1 MIFGKK
7 EKRPGQQIYST
18 LCVVRQSPWLAG
30 LQSSFITWTLL
41 RSSFTGCNPELAILS
56 SLQLLHC
63 INCSFGGDLYLSRV
77 QYRVCQ
83 VDRILL
89 VQGFGDGTSTKRLSS
104 HQRGNKKFHSTE
116 SLNIYLTDQ
125 ILKAM
130 DNKKI
135 TALVLLDLSK
145 AFDSI
150 NHDRLLDKLAAV
162 GASPATVQ

>member
-1 MIFGKK
+1 MSRKI
-7 EKRPGQQIYST
+7 QN
-18 LCVVRQSPWLAG
+18 
-30 LQSSFITWTLL
+30 LL
-41 RSSFTGCNPELAILS
+41 
-56 SLQLLHC
+56 
-63 INCSFGGDLYLSRV
+63 
-77 QYRVCQ
+77 
-83 VDRILL
+83 
-89 VQGFGDGTSTKRLSS
+89 
-104 HQRGNKKFHSTE
+104 HSTE

-162 GASPATVQ
+162 GASLATVQWQKRFMLRTVKETL